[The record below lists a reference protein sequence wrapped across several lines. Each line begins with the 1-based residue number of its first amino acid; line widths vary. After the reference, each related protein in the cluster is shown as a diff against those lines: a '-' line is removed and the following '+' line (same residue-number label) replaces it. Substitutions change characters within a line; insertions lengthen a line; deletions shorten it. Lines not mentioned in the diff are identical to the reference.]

1 MLLKFVVIVILLIIL
16 YCLISALYYLLYRKD
31 SGHMAKALTWRII
44 ISVCL
49 FLFLLLAYSFGWLH
63 PHGILP

>member
-1 MLLKFVVIVILLIIL
+1 MLLKFVVIVVLLIIL

-31 SGHMAKALTWRII
+31 SAHMAKALTWRII

-49 FLFLLLAYSFGWLH
+49 FLFLFLAYSLGWLH